1 LYCGK
6 CGAEISEG
14 TDRCSECGESVG
26 HSKRAPEWIV
36 DAGSGSR
43 PLRVAYAGFWLRFVA
58 FVIDS
63 FILGV
68 VSLPILFRPLFNN
81 IGTQPTLDHY
91 LEFIGGWSGQAI
103 AFKLLVQLISWLY
116 WASLESS
123 AWQATPGK
131 RMLGLRVTDLNGKRV
146 SFARASG
153 RFFGKILS
161 EIPFLFGYVMAGFT
175 ARKQALHDML
185 AGCLVLRKV

>member
-6 CGAEISEG
+6 CGAEVLE
-14 TDRCSECGESVG
+14 DAERCSACGQPVG
-26 HSKRAPEWIV
+26 QTVEAPDRSADV
-36 DAGSGSR
+36 SSR
-43 PLRVAYAGFWLRFVA
+43 PQQVRVAYAGFWRRFVA

-63 FILGV
+63 LILGIATF
-68 VSLPILFRPLFNN
+68 PILLRPLVNN
-81 IGTQPTLDHY
+81 IGTQLTLEHY
-91 LEFIGGWSGQAI
+91 IEFIGGWSGAAI

-131 RMLGLRVTDLNGKRV
+131 RILGLRVTDLEGKRIT
-146 SFARASG
+146 FARASG

-161 EIPFLFGYVMAGFT
+161 EIPFLFGYLMAGFT
-175 ARKQALHDML
+175 ARKQALHDTL
-185 AGCLVLRKV
+185 AGCLVLRKI